1 MGTVPVYRDQ
11 SQYMGTVPVSDVGLE
26 CDFDPS
32 LQPAGSVPEKLLRT
46 KSPTDHVSYRSL
58 NGEAQQIEL
67 QIVRWLILGVSLEFG
82 SLAEGTEMKRFGG
95 ATAELFSLRRT
106 GELSS
111 CTWLVSVLTWTPGIP
126 LRVKAGVH
134 LSFTK
139 SYFNRIKCVYLWFIA
154 VEFSIDLT

>member
-1 MGTVPVYRDQ
+1 MTLGWNVTLTPPSNLPAQFQKSSYA
-11 SQYMGTVPVSDVGLE
+11 
-26 CDFDPS
+26 PS
-32 LQPAGSVPEKLLRT
+32 LLQT
-46 KSPTDHVSYRSL
+46 TSPTPRSL

-139 SYFNRIKCVYLWFIA
+139 SYFNRISVFTFGLLLWSSVLI
-154 VEFSIDLT
+154 